1 MVQALPSSQ
10 SASLVQGGVS
20 STYAPWQTDPSAGQ
34 APSKL
39 KRRVYGPG
47 LNPPVEIVKSY
58 PGQVALGRG
67 LKAPAG
73 RSGPRIVPGLM
84 PTSTGAVPIRAAAE
98 ARPGTNSGGR
108 ESIPGSGSSRTEG
121 ASPTMPATGARP
133 SLQVSGS

>member
-58 PGQVALGRG
+58 PGQVALVRG

-73 RSGPRIVPGLM
+73 RARPRIVPGLM
-84 PTSTGAVPIRAAAE
+84 PTPTGAVPNPAAAGS
-98 ARPGTNSGGR
+98 RPTTNPAGR
-108 ESIPGSGSSRTEG
+108 RAIPGKECSRTQG
-121 ASPTMPATGARP
+121 T
-133 SLQVSGS
+133 